1 MFRHILY
8 YVTSVFLLLHPYVC
22 YSTDYKPDK
31 ETEKRI
37 EALLGKMTLEE
48 KIGQMNQLHCE
59 NFPYLK
65 TETRKGRVGSVMSIT
80 DPNIFN
86 EVQRIAVEDS
96 RLGIP
101 LINARD
107 VIHGF
112 KTIFPIPLGQ
122 AASFNP
128 EIAETGARIAATEA
142 SAAGIRWTFAPMID
156 ITHDPRWG
164 RIAEGF
170 GEDPLLVSQMGV
182 AAIKGFQGSSLNH
195 PTSIAACAKHFAGYG
210 AAIAG
215 KDYNSV
221 DMSMGQFA
229 NFYMPPYKAGAE
241 AGAATFMSA
250 FNDFSNEPSTGSTFL
265 LRELLKNQWGFK
277 GFVVSD
283 WGSVGEMMNH
293 RYAKDEKEAAYK
305 GIKAGLDM
313 EMVSECYSK
322 NLVSLVKEGKVSI
335 KLVDDAVRRIL
346 EQKYKL
352 GLFDRKIQRMNRL
365 LYEYRHCE
373 DNITRK
379 M

>member
-112 KTIFPIPLGQ
+112 KNCPLYL
-122 AASFNP
+122 
-128 EIAETGARIAATEA
+128 
-142 SAAGIRWTFAPMID
+142 
-156 ITHDPRWG
+156 WG
-164 RIAEGF
+164 
-170 GEDPLLVSQMGV
+170 
-182 AAIKGFQGSSLNH
+182 K
-195 PTSIAACAKHFAGYG
+195 
-210 AAIAG
+210 
-215 KDYNSV
+215 
-221 DMSMGQFA
+221 
-229 NFYMPPYKAGAE
+229 PP
-241 AGAATFMSA
+241 
-250 FNDFSNEPSTGSTFL
+250 
-265 LRELLKNQWGFK
+265 
-277 GFVVSD
+277 
-283 WGSVGEMMNH
+283 
-293 RYAKDEKEAAYK
+293 
-305 GIKAGLDM
+305 
-313 EMVSECYSK
+313 
-322 NLVSLVKEGKVSI
+322 VSI
-335 KLVDDAVRRIL
+335 RRLRKPVPGLPRPKLPPQ
-346 EQKYKL
+346 E
-352 GLFDRKIQRMNRL
+352 
-365 LYEYRHCE
+365 
-373 DNITRK
+373 
-379 M
+379 

>member
-170 GEDPLLVSQMGV
+170 
-182 AAIKGFQGSSLNH
+182 
-195 PTSIAACAKHFAGYG
+195 
-210 AAIAG
+210 
-215 KDYNSV
+215 
-221 DMSMGQFA
+221 
-229 NFYMPPYKAGAE
+229 
-241 AGAATFMSA
+241 
-250 FNDFSNEPSTGSTFL
+250 
-265 LRELLKNQWGFK
+265 
-277 GFVVSD
+277 
-283 WGSVGEMMNH
+283 
-293 RYAKDEKEAAYK
+293 
-305 GIKAGLDM
+305 
-313 EMVSECYSK
+313 
-322 NLVSLVKEGKVSI
+322 
-335 KLVDDAVRRIL
+335 
-346 EQKYKL
+346 
-352 GLFDRKIQRMNRL
+352 
-365 LYEYRHCE
+365 
-373 DNITRK
+373 
-379 M
+379 